1 MTSFRAFAWF
11 VVCFWS
17 GLFAMPN
24 VANSQP
30 LFDQTKAI
38 ETTVINSEHVF
49 VAKILRVMPDEDPSE
64 RGGDVDI
71 EIEETIKA
79 EPFRDVPYTRLNV
92 FLPYSEEQF
101 EKWKQNQNRLLI
113 VLNGLDKFQNQA
125 IDLDSTKLVVMNADV
140 KLLRES
146 QSVIDAARAATKRLP
161 ANVKQ
166 VHTILWE
173 VPRDVVKET
182 EWDESYR
189 TGGYLRLVLP
199 VDEHLEKRARAEIQ
213 EGRPEK
219 MAQAVRALV
228 YFRSDENQRI
238 VQSLFNHSFRYSRRE
253 DNGRVEHYYPV
264 RHAAWQVAE
273 SWKIDLPKVAFKEVE
288 GE

>member
-11 VVCFWS
+11 VVCFWC
-17 GLFAMPN
+17 GLFAMPRL
-24 VANSQP
+24 ANSQP
-30 LFDQTKAI
+30 LFDQTMAI
-38 ETTVINSEHVF
+38 ETTVINSEYVF
-49 VAKILRVMPDEDPSE
+49 VAKISRVMPDEDPSE
-64 RGGDVDI
+64 PGGNVDI

-79 EPFRDVPYTRLNV
+79 EPFRDVPYTKLNV
-92 FLPYSEEQF
+92 SLPYSDEQF
-101 EKWKQNQNRLLI
+101 ETWKQNQSRLLI
-113 VLNGLDKFQNQA
+113 VLNGSDKFQNQA
-125 IDLDSTKLVVMNADV
+125 IDLDSPNLVVMNADV
-140 KLLRES
+140 KVLRES
-146 QSVIDAARAATKRLP
+146 QDVIDAARAATKRLP

-199 VDEHLEKRARAEIQ
+199 VDEYLEKRARAEIQ
-213 EGRPEK
+213 EGRSEK

-228 YFRSDENQRI
+228 YFRSDENLRL
-238 VQSLFNHSFRYSRRE
+238 VQSLFNHSFRYTHQVE
-253 DNGRVEHYYPV
+253 NGRIEHYYPI

-273 SWKIDLPKVAFKEVE
+273 SWKIDLPKPSFREVE